1 MSHWLILPQEFF
13 HKLPPSTHCS
23 YHLKNLHHPA
33 IYILLTARYYNF
45 PKHKRVWDILLQLK
59 FSCQLFHGPLSIT
72 GWVKWITLYICGHMT
87 NLIKAAKKQGVA
99 QLPHKLKS
107 LRSPPFIAMVCQPLQ
122 FWKWIRHF
130 FERWRI
136 YVTAEIF
143 GVCPFVL
150 LAAKTTSFYSVSE
163 WIICSQ
169 ESVEIMI
176 PL

>member
-1 MSHWLILPQEFF
+1 MSHWLILPQDFF

-45 PKHKRVWDILLQLK
+45 PKHKRVWDILLQLQ

-72 GWVKWITLYICGHMT
+72 GWVKWITLYIFVVTWPIWSRLPRNKGWLNFPTSSNHS
-87 NLIKAAKKQGVA
+87 A
-99 QLPHKLKS
+99 LPHS
-107 LRSPPFIAMVCQPLQ
+107 LLWYVNHCN
-122 FWKWIRHF
+122 
-130 FERWRI
+130 FENESGIYLRDL
-136 YVTAEIF
+136 YVTAKTF

-163 WIICSQ
+163 WIICSL
-169 ESVEIMI
+169 ESVEIML